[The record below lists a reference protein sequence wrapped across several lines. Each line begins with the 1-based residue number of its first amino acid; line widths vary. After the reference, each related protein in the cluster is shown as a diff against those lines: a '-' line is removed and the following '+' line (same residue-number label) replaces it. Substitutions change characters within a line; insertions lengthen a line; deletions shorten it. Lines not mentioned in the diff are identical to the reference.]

1 MVNLIIFQILLQKK
15 EFNKMR
21 KINPNAKIE
30 FLSPKNLGHKLD
42 IKIFLKILNNE

>member
-1 MVNLIIFQILLQKK
+1 
-15 EFNKMR
+15 MR